1 MRDFRLVQRGEHSEH
16 SDAHTSKKA
25 PTVHVVYVLRG
36 GLDGSADEEDYAS
49 GQNRQATAEC
59 VSQGANVDIPVKCS
73 ARRSLLDMR
82 GTYDANA
89 PSKRQPVIR
98 PNLVSFGCPVLERKS
113 SLDCEVVL
121 NNTAHCY

>member
-25 PTVHVVYVLRG
+25 PTVHVVYVLRS

-49 GQNRQATAEC
+49 GQNCQATAER
-59 VSQGANVDIPVKCS
+59 VSQGADVDIPVECL
-73 ARRSLLDMR
+73 ARRSGMVMR
-82 GTYDANA
+82 THDANA